1 MRVDAVESFGRK
13 FLAWTIALGISLCL
27 LGLLVAIGESI
38 RHAEIPSP
46 LPEALE
52 PELPVKHAPVDNT
65 YRDPALAA
73 WMTP

>member
-1 MRVDAVESFGRK
+1 MESFGRK
-13 FLAWTIALGISLCL
+13 FLAWALGLGVALCV
-27 LGLLVAIGESI
+27 LGLLVATRESI
-38 RHAEIPSP
+38 RHAEIASR
-46 LPEALE
+46 LPEVAE

>member
-1 MRVDAVESFGRK
+1 MESFGRK
-13 FLAWTIALGISLCL
+13 FLAWSIALGLALCL
-27 LGLLVAIGESI
+27 LGLLVATGESI
-38 RHAEIPSP
+38 RHAKITSP

-65 YRDPALAA
+65 YHDPALAA